1 VKGDAV
7 PQGPDSGRS
16 KWTVAVWVAGDNNLD
31 SFGVTDLGELKK
43 VGSSADV
50 AVVAQFD
57 RMGDGKTRRYYLRE
71 GTSLDAD
78 VVEELGETD
87 TGDPKVAIDFFTWAI
102 GKWPSER
109 VLTVIWNHGSGI
121 DETDIYARA
130 AAVDAGTVPRGRV
143 REIAAS
149 GHRRALFSTTV
160 DQAVLERAIA
170 YDDTSRD
177 FLDNKELQNVL
188 AEVVKQTKRRI
199 DILGFDA
206 CLMNMVEVAY
216 QLRDSVDYIVG
227 SEEVEPGDGWPYE
240 AQLRTLDG
248 SPDAAAKDVA
258 PKLVKNYLESY
269 KNGGEAITQ
278 SAVDVSR
285 VGDVAEA
292 TKALAAASVSLV
304 GDRGGFAD
312 FSKAVKNAQRFQ
324 MKDFADF
331 GDLCKRLVD
340 GSSESSVKDAVQAVD
355 DSLFGGSPFVIAAGK
370 QGTSVQ
376 GATGTSIY
384 FPIVGDVQVAYDK
397 LDFAHDSGWGELI
410 TTYQQA

>member
-1 VKGDAV
+1 MPSAAND
-7 PQGPDSGRS
+7 RR

-31 SFGVTDLGELKK
+31 SFGATDLGELKQ
-43 VGSSADV
+43 VGSSDEV

-57 RMGDGKTRRYYLRE
+57 RMGDQHTRRYHLQK
-71 GTSLDAD
+71 GTSLDDDAVAD
-78 VVEELGETD
+78 LGETN

-102 GKWPSER
+102 EQFPSER
-109 VLTVIWNHGSGI
+109 VLAVIWNHGSGI

-130 AAVDAGTVPRGRV
+130 PAAGAAAVPRGLV

-160 DQAVLERAIA
+160 DKAVRDRAIA
-170 YDDTSRD
+170 YDDTARD

-216 QLRDSVDYIVG
+216 QLKDSVDFIVG
-227 SEEVEPGDGWPYE
+227 SEETEPGDGWPYS
-240 AQLRTLDG
+240 AQVETLVA
-248 SPDAAAKDVA
+248 SPDAPPKEIA
-258 PKLVKNYLESY
+258 PKLVENYVQSY
-269 KNGGEAITQ
+269 KTGGEDVTQ

-292 TKALAAASVSLV
+292 TKALAAACMTLV
-304 GDRGGFAD
+304 ADRGGFAD
-312 FSKAVKNAQRFQ
+312 FSKAVKNAQRFH

-331 GDLCKRLVD
+331 GDLCKRLGN
-340 GSSESSVKDAVQAVD
+340 GSSESSVKDAVKGVQDA
-355 DSLFGGSPFVIAAGK
+355 LFTGSPFVIASGEK
-370 QGTSVQ
+370 GETVK
-376 GATGTSIY
+376 GATGTAIY
-384 FPIVGDVQVAYDK
+384 FPIVGDVHVAYDQ
-397 LDFAHDSGWGELI
+397 LDFAGATDWGTLI
-410 TTYQQA
+410 TKYQEA